1 MARVVHFEIHAEN
14 PERAAAFYRKVF
26 DWQIIKWNGP
36 ADYWLITTGLDS
48 EPGIN
53 GAIVQRQGPI
63 NGDAVI
69 AYVCT
74 IDVAD
79 IDAAITNVRAQ
90 GGTEALPKWLCR
102 ALAGLPTSKIL
113 RVISSACCRLTTRRR
128 KFLREAC

>member
-26 DWQIIKWNGP
+26 DWQITKWGGP
-36 ADYWLITTGLDS
+36 ADYWLITTGPDS

-53 GAIVQRQGPI
+53 GAILQRQGPI

-79 IDAAITNVRAQ
+79 IDATIANVRAQ
-90 GGTEALPKWLCR
+90 GGTEALPKMAVPGIGWL
-102 ALAGLPTSKIL
+102 AYFKDTEGNIFGMLQTDHA
-113 RVISSACCRLTTRRR
+113 A
-128 KFLREAC
+128 A

>member
-1 MARVVHFEIHAEN
+1 MARVVHFEIHADN

-26 DWQIIKWNGP
+26 DWQITKWKGSW
-36 ADYWLITTGLDS
+36 DYWPITTGADS

-74 IDVAD
+74 IGVAD
-79 IDAAITNVRAQ
+79 IDAAIANVRAQ
-90 GGTEALPKWLCR
+90 GGTEALPKMPVPGVGWL
-102 ALAGLPTSKIL
+102 AYFKDTEGNIFGIL
-113 RVISSACCRLTTRRR
+113 QSDHSA
-128 KFLREAC
+128 A